1 MASPSEN
8 EYFGN
13 LSLKRSK
20 RSKTGYWGVYGPN
33 DKCTEK
39 PYQAFIKNKR
49 TNKQQAVGSFA
60 TAKEAAIHLAK
71 MLALEE
77 DDDLESPRKQAKRGS
92 VKAEKEVKAAVLGE
106 NSTPQTHP
114 MPNKF
119 FSVPIATPSFLSQE
133 ELSMRAARGLVG
145 SVACVL
151 DA

>member
-13 LSLKRSK
+13 LSLKRSE

-49 TNKQQAVGSFA
+49 TSKQQAVGSFA
-60 TAKEAAIHLAK
+60 TAKEAAIYLAK

-77 DDDLESPRKQAKRGS
+77 DDDLESPRKQAKRGALIARPCVS
-92 VKAEKEVKAAVLGE
+92 VMHRALVC
-106 NSTPQTHP
+106 
-114 MPNKF
+114 
-119 FSVPIATPSFLSQE
+119 LSNADMFCSHRRRQCQ
-133 ELSMRAARGLVG
+133 G
-145 SVACVL
+145 
-151 DA
+151 